1 VPLYTYRCDR
11 CGDVS
16 ERRSPVGL
24 RNTVWVC
31 KVCDEGLAQRLFV
44 PTANITI
51 PAAFGVFQRDLTPP
65 REAMEYLGN
74 DSQSHAPKQESLE
87 QFLERD
93 LRQ

>member
-11 CGDVS
+11 CRAEFD
-16 ERRSPVGL
+16 RRTSVGW
-24 RNTVWVC
+24 RDTVLCCRVC
-31 KVCDEGLAQRLFV
+31 EEGLAKRVFI

-93 LRQ
+93 LRA